1 MGTCDS
7 SIQNR
12 KLISKN
18 NISNNIETSEYFS
31 SSSLPTIS
39 SSVFSQKNISHI
51 NKKHNS
57 TDKTNPLE
65 DKQYIL
71 SERIAKRE
79 DITKKY
85 KISKKVLGDGA
96 TALVYLAEN
105 SNKERVAIKRILKDN
120 INNSRQK
127 NIIKEAETCLK
138 LKNKHII
145 NHYEIYEDIHYINIV
160 MELGD
165 TDLFELIINSPLGVI
180 PEEIAVDFL
189 IQIFESIDYL
199 HNVQNIVHC
208 DIKPENYV
216 VIFDK
221 KNNKIPILKLVD
233 FGNIRKKPINK
244 ERLYNFSG
252 TKEYMAPEA
261 MENYGFNEKI
271 DEWAAGIIMFNM
283 LTGADPFMS
292 DTDSQYRDNI
302 KFKEIKFEYIRNKK
316 LRELNKKLLNRYIA
330 KRITAKEAL
339 EELKIIKKEFKLNFN
354 LNISK
359 NAKEDEQNLNNI
371 KNKIS
376 LMNIS

>member
-12 KLISKN
+12 KLISKS

-339 EELKIIKKEFKLNFN
+339 EELKIIKKEFKSNFN

>member
-12 KLISKN
+12 KLISKS

-138 LKNKHII
+138 LKNKNII
-145 NHYEIYEDIHYINIV
+145 NYYEIYEDIHYINIV

-271 DEWAAGIIMFNM
+271 DIWAAGIIMFNM

-339 EELKIIKKEFKLNFN
+339 EELKTIKKEFKSNFN